1 MKNEFKLSFIGGG
14 NMATALIGGLGS
26 QPGMVA
32 QIHVVD
38 PNPDALHKLAR
49 QFNITTSMQVDA
61 SLATCDVILLA
72 VKPQQMKEVA
82 IKLAPLLSRQLVIS
96 IAAGIRTADLSH
108 WLNGHAAIV
117 RCMPNTPAL
126 IAQGVTGMVATAGVS
141 DQQRAM
147 ANAILSAVG
156 TTVWLDDETL
166 IDAVTAVSGSGPA
179 YVFYFIEAMQQA
191 AQEMG
196 LTAMQSHA
204 LALTTF
210 TGAAQLAAQSIDPVE
225 VLRERV
231 TSAGGTTDAALVSME
246 AAGVK
251 KAIIAAM
258 KAAALRSKKLGEEFG
273 A

>member
-1 MKNEFKLSFIGGG
+1 MTLDFTPRP
-14 NMATALIGGLGS
+14 MAEHS
-26 QPGMVA
+26 EQPVA
-32 QIHVVD
+32 VV
-38 PNPDALHKLAR
+38 PERR
-49 QFNITTSMQVDA
+49 Q
-61 SLATCDVILLA
+61 
-72 VKPQQMKEVA
+72 
-82 IKLAPLLSRQLVIS
+82 
-96 IAAGIRTADLSH
+96 
-108 WLNGHAAIV
+108 
-117 RCMPNTPAL
+117 
-126 IAQGVTGMVATAGVS
+126 
-141 DQQRAM
+141 
-147 ANAILSAVG
+147 
-156 TTVWLDDETL
+156 WLDDETL